1 MRRRG
6 NEDKPAHAVGAL
18 HKISALFW
26 CDALILGVVY
36 ALIWLVDG
44 LGVSRKIAPLWHNAS
59 RSKRGGGARCDGMQS
74 ASDPDDNPPP
84 VSYFAA
90 ATGAHAAS
98 G

>member
-6 NEDKPAHAVGAL
+6 NEDKPAHAHGTM
-18 HKISALFW
+18 HEKGALFW
-26 CDALILGVVY
+26 CVALMQGVIY
-36 ALIWLVDG
+36 APIWLVDDFG
-44 LGVSRKIAPLWHNAS
+44 SGRKIAPLWHNAS
-59 RSKRGGGARCDGMQS
+59 RSKSGGDAGCGGMQS

-90 ATGAHAAS
+90 ATGAQAAS